1 MSRVLNSKVLVAV
14 VLVLGTIVAGKLVA
28 PAALPG
34 IQLPAE
40 MVPIL
45 GFRVPNTLLHTLLA
59 DITLL
64 ILAFLATRNMKEIPD
79 GLQNFAEWVIEGF
92 YGLTEDIAGDRARQW
107 FPLVM
112 TIFLLVLVANWWE
125 LVPGVDSVGVVEP
138 PHGETGFVL
147 AKVGPLYALT
157 AEEVKLEYKKEGEK
171 AGEKAGAEMGE
182 GEAKEGEGKEGE
194 GKEEG
199 FPTTEDG
206 RPIGVLVPFL
216 RASATDLN
224 FTLAL
229 ALISMAMVQYYGIQ
243 ALGMGYFTKFINL
256 KGGAMGFVVGLIET
270 ISEFAKIISFSF
282 RLFGNIFAGQ
292 VLLFIMAFLLPWLVP
307 VPFYGL
313 ELFVGLIQ
321 AFIFAVLTL
330 AFLAN
335 AVVAHDDH
343 H

>member
-1 MSRVLNSKVLVAV
+1 MSRILNPKVIIAV
-14 VLVLGTIVAGKLVA
+14 VLVVAVVIIGRIVAPV
-28 PAALPG
+28 PLPG
-34 IQLPAE
+34 IQMPAE
-40 MVPIL
+40 MIPVL
-45 GFRVPNTLLHTLLA
+45 GFRVPNTLLHTFLA

-64 ILAFLATRNMKEIPD
+64 LLAFLATRNMKEVPE
-79 GLQNFAEWVIEGF
+79 GLQNFVEWVIEGF

-107 FPLVM
+107 FPYIM
-112 TIFLLVLVANWWE
+112 TIFLLVMVANWWE
-125 LVPGVDSVGVVEP
+125 LVPGVDSVGVIEP
-138 PHGETGFVL
+138 PHEGKGYVL
-147 AKVGPLYALT
+147 AKIGPLYTLT
-157 AEEVKLEYKKEGEK
+157 AEEVEVHGEK
-171 AGEKAGAEMGE
+171 EQPGEMGGESGEEKKAE
-182 GEAKEGEGKEGE
+182 GGK
-194 GKEEG
+194 EG

-206 RPIGVLVPFL
+206 RPIGILVPYL

-229 ALISMAMVQYYGIQ
+229 ALISMFLVQYYGVQ
-243 ALGMGYFTKFINL
+243 ALGLGYFSRFINL
-256 KGGAMGFVVGLIET
+256 KGGVMGFMVGVIET

-292 VLLFIMAFLLPWLVP
+292 VLLFIMAFLIPWLAP

-313 ELFVGLIQ
+313 EMFVGFIQ

-335 AVVAHDDH
+335 AVVAHDEH

>member
-1 MSRVLNSKVLVAV
+1 MSRILNPKVIVAV
-14 VLVLGTIVAGKLVA
+14 VLVLAAIVVGKVVA
-28 PAALPG
+28 PVPLPG

-40 MVPIL
+40 RVPIL
-45 GFRVPNTLLHTLLA
+45 GFHVPNTFLHTLLA

-64 ILAFLATRNMKEIPD
+64 LLAFLATRNMQEVPS
-79 GLQNFAEWVIEGF
+79 GLQNFAEWVIESF

-107 FPLVM
+107 FPYVM
-112 TIFLLVLVANWWE
+112 TIFLLVMVANWWE
-125 LVPGVDSVGVVEP
+125 LVPGVDSIGIVEP
-138 PHGETGFVL
+138 PHGDKGYVL
-147 AKVGPLYALT
+147 DKVGPFYVVT
-157 AEEVKLEYKKEGEK
+157 PEEVEVPH
-171 AGEKAGAEMGE
+171 GE
-182 GEAKEGEGKEGE
+182 GGHGEAAAQGEEHA
-194 GKEEG
+194 

-224 FTLAL
+224 FTLGL
-229 ALISMAMVQYYGIQ
+229 ALISMFLVQYYGVQ
-243 ALGMGYFTKFINL
+243 ALGLGYFSRFINL
-256 KGGAMGFVVGLIET
+256 KGGVMGFVVGLIET

-313 ELFVGLIQ
+313 ELFVGFIQ

-335 AVVAHDDH
+335 AVVAHDEH

>member
-1 MSRVLNSKVLVAV
+1 MSRVLNPKVVAGV
-14 VLVLGTIVAGKLVA
+14 VLVLGAIVVGKLVA

-45 GFRVPNTLLHTLLA
+45 GVRVPNTLLHTLLA

-125 LVPGVDSVGVVEP
+125 LVPGVDSIGVVEP
-138 PHGETGFVL
+138 PHGSKGFVL

-157 AEEVKLEYKKEGEK
+157 AQGVKLEY
-171 AGEKAGAEMGE
+171 AGEKGGEMMGGEAEKSGE
-182 GEAKEGEGKEGE
+182 GAAEEAGKE

-206 RPIGVLVPFL
+206 RPLGVLVPFL